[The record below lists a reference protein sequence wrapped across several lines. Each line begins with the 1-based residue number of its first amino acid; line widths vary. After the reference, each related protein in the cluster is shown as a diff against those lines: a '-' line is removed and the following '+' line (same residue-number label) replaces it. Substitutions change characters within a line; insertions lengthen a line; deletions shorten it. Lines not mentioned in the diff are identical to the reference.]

1 MRVGSGLDFGE
12 LARRL
17 TNRHA
22 LFARRRLNIVV
33 KPVDR
38 LGHLLY
44 LALQGLNLYF
54 SLLAHHLT
62 LISLAG
68 VLRQELLLRN
78 VPVSHSPAAPELGD
92 ERILGLPLRKE
103 GLHGHASA
111 VLRLD
116 VCSAGVACLFFF
128 ALSFHVLL
136 RVELGMGKLFH
147 ALKFLQLLL
156 HLHLL
161 KIVGDGLELALQ
173 LRRLVV

>member
-78 VPVSHSPAAPELGD
+78 VPVSHSPAAPELGN

-103 GLHGHASA
+103 GAPWPCL
-111 VLRLD
+111 
-116 VCSAGVACLFFF
+116 CCPTAGCVQCRSSLPF
-128 ALSFHVLL
+128 LL
-136 RVELGMGKLFH
+136 RP
-147 ALKFLQLLL
+147 QLPRPAQ
-156 HLHLL
+156 
-161 KIVGDGLELALQ
+161 G
-173 LRRLVV
+173 